1 MSDQALLDEA
11 MKIALDRL
19 NNFPGCWDN
28 IFPGLK
34 AKGKTPE
41 QLVKDPRIKIG
52 MGSVP
57 YPGWTRGTGG
67 LATRNRYYSTYKGAE
82 ITFNIDPKKGDVFSS
97 YIYSNFGVPS
107 LSLLNSI
114 ALLAIHELGHAAALL
129 YGTSVTTIVFENRP
143 GVDPWVMD
151 RQSVANDDNVLKI
164 VSNRRRNEKSSY
176 RIVYFFLPG
185 DPRVSVGKTPIES
198 EKNIQWDLD
207 LSGLSMNK
215 MAGFPALVE
224 SSVPMMA
231 GRIGNGSLQ

>member
-1 MSDQALLDEA
+1 MEKGGGGGGYRFDGVCVNPFEDPLGMYSLGPCEEFGSPGGDFDPADPGSGSGSQMSDQALLDEA

-129 YGTSVTTIVFENRP
+129 YGPSVTTIVFENRP

-151 RQSVANDDNVLKI
+151 RQSVANDDNVFENCFKP
-164 VSNRRRNEKSSY
+164 K
-176 RIVYFFLPG
+176 
-185 DPRVSVGKTPIES
+185 K
-198 EKNIQWDLD
+198 K
-207 LSGLSMNK
+207 
-215 MAGFPALVE
+215 
-224 SSVPMMA
+224 
-231 GRIGNGSLQ
+231 